1 MKTYI
6 AFAKQN
12 NGFKMVAIEACSLL
26 EAFSLLKSK
35 GIKTNKSSIQVS
47 SVSID
52 YVSCE
57 KIK

>member
-6 AFAKQN
+6 AFTKQN
-12 NGFKMVAIEACSLL
+12 NGFKMVAIEANNST
-26 EAFSLLKSK
+26 EAYNLLKSIGFK
-35 GIKTNKSSIQVS
+35 LNKSSIKIS

-57 KIK
+57 KVK

>member
-6 AFAKQN
+6 AFIKEN
-12 NGFKMVAIEACSLL
+12 NGFKMVAIETNSSI
-26 EAFSLLKSK
+26 EAYNSLKSMGFK
-35 GIKTNKSSIQVS
+35 LKSSIKIS
-47 SVSID
+47 AVSID

>member
-12 NGFKMVAIEACSLL
+12 NGFKMVAIEANNSI
-26 EAFSLLKSK
+26 EAYNSLKSIGFK
-35 GIKTNKSSIQVS
+35 LNKSSIKIS
-47 SVSID
+47 AVSID

-57 KIK
+57 KVR